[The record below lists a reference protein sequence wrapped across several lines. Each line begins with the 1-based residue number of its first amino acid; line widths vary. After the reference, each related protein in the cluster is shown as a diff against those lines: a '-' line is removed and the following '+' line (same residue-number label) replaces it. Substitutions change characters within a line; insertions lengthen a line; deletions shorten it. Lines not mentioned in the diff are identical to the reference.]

1 MNAPAKIFE
10 RHRFDVDDMRTM
22 RRMGVLDRFV
32 KTELIDGE
40 LLDMAADGPTH
51 RDWSDELGRWL
62 HRSLGDAHRVIPS
75 STLVLSARNAP
86 MPDWYVYP
94 MSLGTR
100 EVNGPDVLLL
110 IEQSDTSLAYD
121 LGPKAELYASH
132 GVQDYWVIDLQSR
145 RITVH
150 RDPSSDGYGFK
161 KRFEPGEPIEA
172 LLLPGLTLDTTHFR
186 IG

>member
-1 MNAPAKIFE
+1 MNAPAHIFE
-10 RHRFDVDDMRTM
+10 RHRFDVDDLRTM
-22 RRMGVLDRFV
+22 RRMGVLDRSI

-62 HRSLGDAHRVIPS
+62 HRGLDDNHRVIPS
-75 STLVLSARNAP
+75 STLVLSSSNAP

-94 MSLGTR
+94 ASVGTR

-121 LGPKAELYASH
+121 LGPKAELYARH
-132 GVQDYWVIDLQSR
+132 GIRDYWVIDLKTQ

-150 RDPSSDGYGFK
+150 RDPSPDGYGFK
-161 KRFEPGEPIEA
+161 KRFEAGEPVKA
-172 LLLPGLTLDTTHFR
+172 LLLSDLTLDTSHFR